1 MSTVEYVT
9 TAGQLFQAS
18 GLGRCELLRG
28 ELIMMSPAGSR
39 HGEIALAMGA
49 ITVYRNRGD
58 AVILKRTDTLTDGD
72 LLPGFSVPVA
82 EVFTA

>member
-1 MSTVEYVT
+1 MATVEHVT
-9 TAGQLFQAS
+9 TAGQLLQAS

-49 ITVYRNRGD
+49 ILRDFVMSHGLGTVLG
-58 AVILKRTDTLTDGD
+58 AET
-72 LLPGFSVPVA
+72 GF
-82 EVFTA
+82 